1 MSLQPVNGHAVLHS
15 MLSSA
20 GLPVARFFEK
30 DFNQLNKNSRT
41 DNQSRSSLI
50 VSTT

>member
-15 MLSSA
+15 MLFSA
-20 GLPVARFFEK
+20 GLPRFFEK